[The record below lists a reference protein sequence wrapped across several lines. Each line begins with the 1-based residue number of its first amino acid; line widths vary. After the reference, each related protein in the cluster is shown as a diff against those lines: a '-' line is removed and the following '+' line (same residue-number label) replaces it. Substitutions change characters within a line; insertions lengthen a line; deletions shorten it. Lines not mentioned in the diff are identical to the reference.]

1 MGFLHN
7 AVAALK
13 LATATP
19 EATEINNYVA
29 DTYQEAKTEK
39 VELASGMIK
48 SNTHDKVLS
57 IADFTD
63 KSPKSREKMDG
74 DPTPEEIKQAKAIFK
89 EMLGLK
95 NDMKTMTAYIDAH
108 IADWSPAVI
117 RILIDSFEAESSKYS
132 DLESKRDEKIR
143 EINNGHSEQYQIKK
157 EQDAQWR
164 DLNDKTNFYSKLMS
178 EFAKR
183 LRLLKEAKLTAA
195 SEKGVSDYREIPANS
210 PLDSLVKRMKMEFKE
225 NSDGDVEVWING
237 VDTKYAFYP
246 QVEYFKYKIY
256 AVADNEDKLNAIV
269 FEKIFTKDIS
279 RFKKD
284 DKSYEKF
291 VIDDKNSGVI
301 EFNKNPTNK
310 NFSKEYTYPLPAT
323 TNSREKVVQN

>member
-1 MGFLHN
+1 MPFGNLLSPDVVKNTETNFAGEALRALN
-7 AVAALK
+7 AQIVVEQKIVKNKVNDAQ
-13 LATATP
+13 
-19 EATEINNYVA
+19 
-29 DTYQEAKTEK
+29 TYD
-39 VELASGMIK
+39 ASK
-48 SNTHDKVLS
+48 
-57 IADFTD
+57 DF
-63 KSPKSREKMDG
+63 SKSREKMDG

-225 NSDGDVEVWING
+225 TKRHKTHTFIEVYINDQNTEFG
-237 VDTKYAFYP
+237 IYP
-246 QVEYFKYKIY
+246 EYYEYKIFI
-256 AVADNEDKLNAIV
+256 DTENPNAIV
-269 FEKIFTKDIS
+269 IEKKS
-279 RFKKD
+279 KKKGS
-284 DKSYEKF
+284 KSYKKF
-291 VIDDKNSGVI
+291 AIDEKNSRVLKFG
-301 EFNKNPTNK
+301 KNSISET
-310 NFSKEYTYPLPAT
+310 FEESDTSYPLPAT